1 MKPKNLY
8 LVLCIAGLILPYS
21 QFVPW
26 LVEQHS
32 LRGFLPAMLANR
44 ISAFFVADVLVSALV
59 LIAFMR
65 TERKRSPIPHAWAP
79 LLALL
84 TVGVSLA
91 LPLYLYLRELALER
105 TQERGDV
112 AKA

>member
-8 LVLCIAGLILPYS
+8 LVLCAAGFLVPYSQLVPWLAQNGSMS
-21 QFVPW
+21 QFVP
-26 LVEQHS
+26 L
-32 LRGFLPAMLANR
+32 MLANR

-65 TERKRSPIPHAWAP
+65 TERKRLPIPHAWAP

-84 TVGVSLA
+84 AVGVSLA
-91 LPLYLYLRELALER
+91 LPLYLYLRELARER
-105 TQERGDV
+105 TPERGDV
-112 AKA
+112 ANA